1 MAEHRPGDRVVAAP
15 PEGLRPAKGWTKASL
30 AMAHALATTELVQY
44 ALGRRRE
51 VTGHLLSWRVDTA
64 LRTRTAAPRFPVCPH
79 CCPTRPVQF
88 GRASCGVM
96 VWQYVLIQGASVTLK
111 KNI

>member
-51 VTGHLLSWRVDTA
+51 VTGHLLSWRIDTA
-64 LRTRTAAPRFPVCPH
+64 LRTRHAAPRFPDC
-79 CCPTRPVQF
+79 RSE
-88 GRASCGVM
+88 GRRVGKERVSTCRS
-96 VWQYVLIQGASVTLK
+96 WWSPIHE
-111 KNI
+111 